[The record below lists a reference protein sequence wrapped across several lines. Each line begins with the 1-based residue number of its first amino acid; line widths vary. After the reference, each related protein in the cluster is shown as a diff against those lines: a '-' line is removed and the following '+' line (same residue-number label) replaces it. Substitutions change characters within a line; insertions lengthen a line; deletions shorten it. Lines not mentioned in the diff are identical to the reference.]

1 MAGGVMGYL
10 VHRYGTMRPAVTIV
24 EPAAANCIYISVK
37 AGDGKIHSVQGMP
50 ETIMAGLNC
59 GTPCKITW
67 PVLRDYA
74 DFYMSC
80 PDFAAAHGM
89 RVYAEPTGKDA
100 CIISGESGAA
110 TMGALCLLMQKEK
123 LSEIKKQMGLDRDS
137 IILLFNTEGDTDPK
151 GYRNIVENGYCQIP
165 MEKELYEGEN

>member
-1 MAGGVMGYL
+1 MVSEAVEQLEEKGKV
-10 VHRYGTMRPAVTIV
+10 PAHVFLQ
-24 EPAAANCIYISVK
+24 
-37 AGDGKIHSVQGMP
+37 AGDGRIHSVEGMP

-59 GTPCKITW
+59 GTPCKFTW

-89 RVYAEPTGKDA
+89 RTYASPLGEDSR
-100 CIISGESGAA
+100 IISGESGAA
-110 TMGALCLLMQKEK
+110 TMGALCLLMQKER

-151 GYRNIVENGYCQIP
+151 GYRNIVEDGNYQIP
-165 MEKELYEGEN
+165 MEKE

>member
-1 MAGGVMGYL
+1 
-10 VHRYGTMRPAVTIV
+10 
-24 EPAAANCIYISVK
+24 
-37 AGDGKIHSVQGMP
+37 
-50 ETIMAGLNC
+50 
-59 GTPCKITW
+59 
-67 PVLRDYA
+67 
-74 DFYMSC
+74 MSC